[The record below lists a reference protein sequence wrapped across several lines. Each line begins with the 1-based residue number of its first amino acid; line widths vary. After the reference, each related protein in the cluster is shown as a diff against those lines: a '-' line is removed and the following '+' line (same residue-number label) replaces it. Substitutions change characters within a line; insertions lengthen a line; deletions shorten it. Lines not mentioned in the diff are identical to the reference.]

1 MDLDQVSE
9 RQGSSSCSCVGGAV
23 CRELGRVCVA
33 TASAT
38 PAGKA
43 CVHLGCVAWMD
54 GSHTKTNLPKP
65 QLHEL
70 GAGTFR
76 QDAIEAMASEKPP
89 LITLSVHVFRYGRV
103 SQLLEQTAMAHD
115 TDGLCTTSQ
124 HFTNKAATGHV
135 TWSTYMLHVDE
146 H

>member
-23 CRELGRVCVA
+23 CGQLGRVCVA

-103 SQLLEQTAMAHD
+103 SQFGADCH
-115 TDGLCTTSQ
+115 GP
-124 HFTNKAATGHV
+124 
-135 TWSTYMLHVDE
+135 
-146 H
+146 